1 MKMFLNGEWV
11 DREERIEVVN
21 PYDGEVVDSV
31 PSASPEDLEMAVKSA
46 KEGFKELKKLSAYDK
61 YKILSCAA
69 KLLENNSEDFAREL
83 VLEVGKTIKEARGE
97 VARAIQTLYLSA
109 EEAKRLKGEQ
119 VIFDADPRGKG
130 KFGMYIR
137 VPIGPIGAITPF
149 NFPLNLAL
157 HKLGPAFAVGNS
169 VVHKPASATPLTN
182 LKFTEILLESG
193 LPRKA
198 INVITGPGGTIG
210 EGLVKHPELKMIT
223 FTGSRDVGLRIMDI
237 KGYKKALMELG
248 SNAPMIVTETADVEK
263 AAKKAVVGAFAQAG
277 QSCISLQRV
286 FVHKKIFDL
295 FLSELVNGVKNIK
308 VGDPMDE
315 ETGMGPLINEGALNR
330 VKSWIEEA
338 VEHGAE
344 IVYGGNVLGKTLM
357 EPTVLI
363 NVPEDV
369 KLFQDEVFGP
379 VVFVNPYENFEDA
392 VKSANN
398 SKYGLNA
405 AIFTRDLNQ
414 AIKGFLE
421 LEFGGILINELPT
434 WRVDLM
440 PYGGMK
446 ESGFGREGPEF
457 VVKEMSE
464 IKMLGI
470 DLS

>member
-1 MKMFLNGEWV
+1 
-11 DREERIEVVN
+11 
-21 PYDGEVVDSV
+21 
-31 PSASPEDLEMAVKSA
+31 
-46 KEGFKELKKLSAYDK
+46 
-61 YKILSCAA
+61 
-69 KLLENNSEDFAREL
+69 
-83 VLEVGKTIKEARGE
+83 
-97 VARAIQTLYLSA
+97 
-109 EEAKRLKGEQ
+109 
-119 VIFDADPRGKG
+119 
-130 KFGMYIR
+130 
-137 VPIGPIGAITPF
+137 
-149 NFPLNLAL
+149 
-157 HKLGPAFAVGNS
+157 
-169 VVHKPASATPLTN
+169 
-182 LKFTEILLESG
+182 
-193 LPRKA
+193 
-198 INVITGPGGTIG
+198 
-210 EGLVKHPELKMIT
+210 
-223 FTGSRDVGLRIMDI
+223 MDI

-286 FVHKKIFDL
+286 FVHKKVYDL

-379 VVFVNPYENFEDA
+379 VVFVNSYENFEDA

-421 LEFGGILINELPT
+421 LEFGGVLINELPT

>member
-11 DREERIEVVN
+11 DREEKIEVIN
-21 PYDGEVVDSV
+21 PYNGEIVDTV
-31 PSASPEDLEMAVKSA
+31 PVATAEDLQTAVEAA
-46 KEGFKELKKLSAYDK
+46 KRGFEALKKLSAYDK
-61 YKILSCAA
+61 YKILTCTAR
-69 KLLENNSEDFAREL
+69 LLEEHSEDFARQL
-83 VLEVGKTIKEARGE
+83 VKEVGKTIKEARGE
-97 VARAIQTLYLSA
+97 VSRAIQTLYLSG

-130 KFGMYIR
+130 KFGLYIR

-182 LKFTEILLESG
+182 LKFVELILEAG
-193 LPRKA
+193 LPPEA
-198 INVITGPGGTIG
+198 INVITGSGGTIG
-210 EGLVKHPELKMIT
+210 EGLAKHPDLAMIT
-223 FTGSRDVGLRIMDI
+223 FTGSRDVGMRIMEI

-263 AAKKAVVGAFAQAG
+263 AARKAVVGAFVQAG

-286 FVHKKIFDL
+286 FVHRKVFDL
-295 FLSELVNGVKNIK
+295 FLSELVKGAKAIK

-315 ETGMGPLINEGALNR
+315 ETGMGPLIDENALKR

-338 VEHGAE
+338 VDRGAE
-344 IVYGGNVLGKTLM
+344 IVFGGGILGKTLM

-369 KLFQDEVFGP
+369 KLFQEEVFGP

-398 SKYGLNA
+398 SRYGLNA
-405 AIFTRDLNQ
+405 AIFTRDLNE

-421 LEFGGILINELPT
+421 LEFGGVLVNELPT

-457 VVKEMSE
+457 VVKEMTE

-470 DLS
+470 DLI